1 MFLVH
6 VNYLAV
12 LLCAVASMVI
22 GFLWYGPLFGKE
34 WMKLVGM
41 TKGKMLA
48 ANKEMPMTYG
58 LMFVSSLVM
67 AYVLAHLVWYAAPGS
82 LTLLISVKT
91 AIWAWLGF
99 VATTSLT
106 KHLFSPDRKPVKL
119 LVIETGYHLANLVVM
134 GIIFGVLQ

>member
-12 LLCAVASMVI
+12 VLCAVAAMVL

-41 TKGKMLA
+41 QKDKMLG
-48 ANKEMPMTYG
+48 ANENMGKTYG
-58 LMFVSSLVM
+58 MMFLANLLM
-67 AYVLAHLVWYAAPGS
+67 AYVLAHFVWYAAPGS
-82 LTLLISVKT
+82 LTLLIAVKT

-99 VATTSLT
+99 IATYALT
-106 KHLFSPDRKPVKL
+106 KHLFAVDRKPFKL
-119 LVIETGYHLANLVVM
+119 YVIDTGYYLVSLVVM
-134 GIIFGVLQ
+134 GSIFGVLK